1 MVLELTRI
9 LEGLYP
15 ELCMYPMNDQG
26 GMQAL
31 SLTMEDPTLLMREQ
45 ECTWKPESLQASSQS
60 VPVSPPTQTY
70 PHPNILPSHPNI
82 LPPKHMP
89 QTYLPVLL
97 YLLLLPVLASLIFPS
112 SG

>member
-9 LEGLYP
+9 LEGVYP

-45 ECTWKPESLQASSQS
+45 ECTGKPESLQASSQS
-60 VPVSPPTQTY
+60 VPVSPPT
-70 PHPNILPSHPNI
+70 
-82 LPPKHMP
+82 MP

-112 SG
+112 SD